1 VPPVLIEQLVKYLL
15 YGLMI
20 AFLLRV
26 APLRR
31 SFEAL
36 PRRHRR
42 LLAGLFGLILFA
54 QVVESKYE
62 TYPFVKWGM
71 YSDFSGRI
79 TYYEYLG
86 VRPDGVEEPFPLA
99 RLLRIYQ
106 PLCPTCSKRL
116 VWRLDDLAEERDE
129 AETEAERAEAADLY
143 DRTLRAAWAAY
154 AARNPGVAYDE
165 LRVWRGRIVV
175 ADYVDA
181 SSIERDFAWRV
192 PLGGETPGAL
202 DGEARRAQ

>member
-1 VPPVLIEQLVKYLL
+1 VLIEQLVKYLL
-15 YGLMI
+15 YGLMLV
-20 AFLLRV
+20 FLLRV

-31 SFEAL
+31 TFEAL
-36 PRRHRR
+36 PRRQRR
-42 LLAGLFGLILFA
+42 LLAGLFGLMLFA
-54 QVVESKYE
+54 QVVEAKYE

-79 TYYEYLG
+79 TYYEYRG

-99 RLLRIYQ
+99 RLLRIHQ

-116 VWRLDDLAEERDE
+116 VWRLDDLADLRYE

-143 DRTLRAAWAAY
+143 ERTLRAAWETF
-154 AARNPGVAYDE
+154 AARHPEAGYDE
-165 LRVWRGRIVV
+165 VRVFRGRTLV

-181 SSIERDFAWRV
+181 SSIERELAWTV
-192 PLGGETPGAL
+192 DL
-202 DGEARRAQ
+202 DGEARRAE